1 MHQYARM
8 LQYVNY
14 QHARILPY
22 VNLTRPH
29 TERFRACSLLQF
41 CSEQPNMIEV
51 NDTQRRLIELDV
63 EHRDL
68 DAVIDMLILD
78 GHADQL
84 QLRRLKKRKLQLK
97 DHITLLKMQLVP
109 DVPA

>member
-1 MHQYARM
+1 M
-8 LQYVNY
+8 
-14 QHARILPY
+14 
-22 VNLTRPH
+22 
-29 TERFRACSLLQF
+29 RFRLLTDAATEINL
-41 CSEQPNMIEV
+41 SGTSNMTDVQEI
-51 NDTQRRLIELDV
+51 QRRLIELDV

-78 GHADQL
+78 GHHDQL

>member
-1 MHQYARM
+1 MEPR
-8 LQYVNY
+8 
-14 QHARILPY
+14 
-22 VNLTRPH
+22 
-29 TERFRACSLLQF
+29 
-41 CSEQPNMIEV
+41 
-51 NDTQRRLIELDV
+51 DTSDIVRQLVELRV

-68 DAVIDMLILD
+68 DAVIELLVLD
-78 GHADQL
+78 GHHDEL

>member
-1 MHQYARM
+1 
-8 LQYVNY
+8 LLWPK
-14 QHARILPY
+14 IF
-22 VNLTRPH
+22 
-29 TERFRACSLLQF
+29 TERNKIAADCLALSSRTFDFFS
-41 CSEQPNMIEV
+41 SEIRKEYHM
-51 NDTQRRLIELDV
+51 NDVQEIQRRLIELDV

-68 DAVIDMLILD
+68 DAVITLLTQD
-78 GHADQL
+78 GHHDQL

>member
-1 MHQYARM
+1 MTN
-8 LQYVNY
+8 VEEI
-14 QHARILPY
+14 QH
-22 VNLTRPH
+22 
-29 TERFRACSLLQF
+29 
-41 CSEQPNMIEV
+41 
-51 NDTQRRLIELDV
+51 RLIELDV

-68 DAVIDMLILD
+68 DEVIDRLTQE

-97 DHITLLKMQLVP
+97 DHIALLKMQLVP